1 MCQTISA
8 HCEDVIFDA
17 VSDLKD
23 RLESGAIEFYEK
35 WDMIDNCGWVVP
47 ADTNIEEFETRQA
60 NMREKESAAV
70 TILETLKDTID
81 AVPSPIVERT
91 AELYNSVGEE
101 RYSKT
106 AFRVIERVGFGFDP
120 ANATEFLQT
129 LNESLICPAEQWQSL
144 G

>member
-8 HCEDVIFDA
+8 HCEDVMFDV

-35 WDMIDNCGWVVP
+35 WDMIDNCGWVIP
-47 ADTNIEEFETRQA
+47 ADTNIEEFEAKQA
-60 NMREKESAAV
+60 NMREKEIAAV
-70 TILETLKDTID
+70 TILEMLKDTID
-81 AVPSPIVERT
+81 AVSSPIVERT

-101 RYSKT
+101 RYGKT
-106 AFRVIERVGFGFDP
+106 AFRVIETVGFGFDP
-120 ANATEFLQT
+120 ADATEFVQT
-129 LNESLICPAEQWQSL
+129 FNESLTHPAEQWQSL

>member
-1 MCQTISA
+1 MYQTISA
-8 HCEDVIFDA
+8 HCEDVMFDV

-23 RLESGAIEFYEK
+23 RLESEAIEFYEK
-35 WDMIDNCGWVVP
+35 WDMIDNCGWVIP
-47 ADTNIEEFETRQA
+47 ADTNIEEFEAKQA
-60 NMREKESAAV
+60 KVRETEIAAV

-101 RYSKT
+101 RYGKT
-106 AFRVIERVGFGFDP
+106 AFRAIETVGFGFDP
-120 ANATEFLQT
+120 ADATEFVQT
-129 LNESLICPAEQWQSL
+129 LNESLTCPAEQWQSL